1 MGVNVVVLIP
11 YKGINPQILAE
22 IEDIYQE
29 KEGIFK
35 DFNNV
40 LKNVFGISG
49 RNEPYWFDEKLRTKV
64 KEPDLTI
71 PLRYSLI
78 HSSIHFRFGK
88 NSIEV
93 ISEVR
98 MSYFIQNKAIQSA
111 MLTCFQEIGSRFNA
125 IEAFIV
131 GDNHPLYFEHLSANG
146 KFRKIARLARRL
158 KKERKTRIEDL
169 YVNLGT
175 NLYEIEGYYK
185 LNFKSK
191 FDR

>member
-1 MGVNVVVLIP
+1 MRVNVVALIT

-29 KEGIFK
+29 KEGVFK

-64 KEPDLTI
+64 EEPDLTI

-78 HSSIHFRFGK
+78 HSSSIRFRFGK

-111 MLTCFQEIGSRFNA
+111 MLTCFQEIGSRHYQNRKVRRKQ
-125 IEAFIV
+125 I
-131 GDNHPLYFEHLSANG
+131 DLCRYFFERRWDSAP
-146 KFRKIARLARRL
+146 AH
-158 KKERKTRIEDL
+158 
-169 YVNLGT
+169 
-175 NLYEIEGYYK
+175 YETPWETPWW
-185 LNFKSK
+185 N
-191 FDR
+191 

>member
-1 MGVNVVVLIP
+1 MGVNVVALIP
-11 YKGINPQILAE
+11 YKGINPQTLAE

-29 KEGIFK
+29 GEGVFR
-35 DFNNV
+35 DFSNV
-40 LKNVFGISG
+40 LQGVFEVSSQE
-49 RNEPYWFDEKLRTKV
+49 NPYWFDEKLRTKV
-64 KEPDLTI
+64 VEPDLTI

-98 MSYFIQNKAIQSA
+98 MSYFIQYKEIQSA

-131 GDNHPLYFEHLSANG
+131 GDNHPLYFAHLNTNG

-158 KKERKTRIEDL
+158 KKERKTSIEDL
-169 YVNLGT
+169 YVTIGT
-175 NLYEIEGYYK
+175 NIYEIEGYYK